1 MSFVAQSNKVFKS
14 NLSTTTQNS
23 LFQRAAKQAKQT
35 LAVSMFLYSKG
46 ATSEQ
51 QCLQKKTTVYLQQ
64 SRVGMRQEKARLR
77 YSDVESCFQKTC
89 KVDLHNND
97 SDAA

>member
-1 MSFVAQSNKVFKS
+1 MSFVARSNKVFKS

-46 ATSEQ
+46 AESEQ
-51 QCLQKKTTVYLQQ
+51 QCLQKKTTVYLHKIMI
-64 SRVGMRQEKARLR
+64 SRVGETRKGTFKIFL
-77 YSDVESCFQKTC
+77 C
-89 KVDLHNND
+89 
-97 SDAA
+97 